1 MPPPLKLPGVQEVQ
15 LVDASQ
21 SASSVF
27 KGHICVQVPTA
38 THGVVGSLS
47 VSTIPMPTQ
56 FTHWLAPATLYSPME
71 HRKQPEA
78 TVAPHPVF
86 T

>member
-1 MPPPLKLPGVQEVQ
+1 MPPALKLPGAQEVQ

-27 KGHICVQVPTA
+27 GGHICAQAPTA
-38 THGVVGSLS
+38 KHGVVGSLS

-56 FTHWLAPATLYSPME
+56 FTHWLAPAALYSPTE
-71 HRKQPEA
+71 HRKHPMA